1 MNLNRD
7 LIKFLRLCYDYSNSN
22 FSFENYEKQ
31 NDKNFKK
38 TDKSIK
44 NI

>member
-1 MNLNRD
+1 MNLNRN
-7 LIKFLRLCYDYSNSN
+7 LIKFLRLGYNYSNPN

-38 TDKSIK
+38 TGKSIK